1 MLNTSTV
8 SIDELRSNLADI
20 VNRVTYAKDRIVV
33 KKYNRD
39 AAILISVDEYE
50 KLKDPRKRFSSKE
63 DWDKL
68 FKLTDNVRNRMSR
81 KDQKN
86 LEKIINEE
94 VKAVRAQKQQKA
106 V

>member
-20 VNRVTYAKDRIVV
+20 VNRVTYAQDKVVV
-33 KKYNRD
+33 KKYNRK
-39 AAILISVDEYE
+39 AAVLISVDEYE
-50 KLKDPRKRFSSKE
+50 KLLDPRKRFSSKE

-68 FKLTDNVRNRMSR
+68 FKLTDHVRNRMSAEV
-81 KDQKN
+81 QKK

-94 VKAVRAQKQQKA
+94 IKAVRVQIQQ
-106 V
+106 

>member
-1 MLNTSTV
+1 MLNTNTV

-20 VNRVTYAKDRIVV
+20 MNRVTYAQDKIVV

-39 AAILISVDEYE
+39 AAIIISVDEYE

-63 DWDKL
+63 AWDQL
-68 FKLTDNVRNRMSR
+68 FKLTDKVRNRMSV

-86 LEKIINEE
+86 LEKITKEE
-94 VKAVRAQKQQKA
+94 IKVVRTQNRNAA
-106 V
+106 

>member
-1 MLNTSTV
+1 MLNTNTV

-50 KLKDPRKRFSSKE
+50 KLVDPTKRLSESEWQKS
-63 DWDKL
+63 
-68 FKLTDNVRNRMSR
+68 FKRLDEIRAKMPKV
-81 KDQKN
+81 DPEE
-86 LEKIINEE
+86 LEKEIDRA
-94 VKAVRAQKQQKA
+94 VKEVRAEKRAKSA
-106 V
+106 

>member
-1 MLNTSTV
+1 MLNTNTV

-50 KLKDPRKRFSSKE
+50 KLVDPTKRLSESEWQESFKRLDEIRAKMPKVDPDELDKE
-63 DWDKL
+63 IDKA
-68 FKLTDNVRNRMSR
+68 V
-81 KDQKN
+81 
-86 LEKIINEE
+86 EE
-94 VKAVRAQKQQKA
+94 VRAEKRAKSE
-106 V
+106 

>member
-20 VNRVTYAKDRIVV
+20 VNRVTYAQDRIVV

-39 AAILISVDEYE
+39 AVVLISVDEYE
-50 KLKDPRKRFSSKE
+50 KLMDPRKRFSSKE

-68 FKLTDNVRNRMSR
+68 FKLTDNVRNRMSV
-81 KDQKN
+81 KDQQE
-86 LEKIINEE
+86 LEKIIDEE
-94 VKAVRAQKQQKA
+94 IKAVRAQKQQKA

>member
-1 MLNTSTV
+1 MYMLNTNTV

-20 VNRVTYAKDRIVV
+20 ISRVTYGQDRIVV
-33 KKYNRD
+33 KKYNRK

-50 KLKDPRKRFSSKE
+50 KLLDPRKRFSSKE

-68 FKLTDNVRNRMSR
+68 FKLTDSVRNRMPI
-81 KDQKN
+81 KDQKK

-94 VKAVRAQKQQKA
+94 VVAVRYEK
-106 V
+106 